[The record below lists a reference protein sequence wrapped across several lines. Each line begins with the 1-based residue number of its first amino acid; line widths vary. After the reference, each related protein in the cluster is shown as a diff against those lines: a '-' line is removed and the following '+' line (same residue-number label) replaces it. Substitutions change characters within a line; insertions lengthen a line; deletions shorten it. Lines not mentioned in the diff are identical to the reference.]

1 MDVSRNRFTEGQRA
15 LQILHAPNHWQLLT
29 RNGKE
34 ITFYCSLGLKIS
46 KELHRVIGHLMKLKE
61 ATKVTITYGACQ
73 RQVKLNCGVHVIAMA
88 LCFAQGADPST
99 AQFSHALMRDHLRH
113 CFEVQALT
121 DFPPPQAKEKIV
133 NVSGEGIVEF
143 KVPKL
148 WHKLVAISPPKPK
161 SKKLKKQTCQKC

>member
-1 MDVSRNRFTEGQRA
+1 MGRRSHFTVRWDSKNFQRIA
-15 LQILHAPNHWQLLT
+15 SSYWAPYEAKGSYKGHNHLWGVPTPSQAELWCACDC
-29 RNGKE
+29 NGRM
-34 ITFYCSLGLKIS
+34 FCP
-46 KELHRVIGHLMKLKE
+46 
-61 ATKVTITYGACQ
+61 
-73 RQVKLNCGVHVIAMA
+73 
-88 LCFAQGADPST
+88 GADPST

-161 SKKLKKQTCQKC
+161 KLKK